1 MKKTLTVLLIVL
13 LACTAVFAQA
23 TTETFPSKD
32 MTLIVPWGA
41 GGSSDLVGRIIT
53 DDMAKTLGVKIS
65 VVNTPG
71 ATGTVGMNDCLLQ
84 PHDGYTLIANAT
96 PHTHYVNGLADWSP
110 KDWDYM
116 AAYYVPCVIAVSK
129 NSPYKTFTDLYNAL
143 KNKPEKTLKN
153 SIAGIGSSGYNAVMV
168 LSATDAVMGKGLNTP
183 YAGGADAIKA
193 LLAGEVDFTSQLS
206 NEMIDYLRSG
216 ELVAL
221 CALTEEDLVLDGG
234 SLTIPTIGK
243 FIPELKSSLPIG
255 DAFGLMFPSDV
266 PEATKKVLE
275 DAFVKA
281 CKSDAAVAFADTK
294 GMVNLGGLTIK
305 ESNELKDTDASKVGY
320 VLWDLKE
327 AKHSPADLGYQRLK

>member
-1 MKKTLTVLLIVL
+1 MKKVLAVL
-13 LACTAVFAQA
+13 VMLLVAFAVFAEGSKEA
-23 TTETFPSKD
+23 KFPSKD

-41 GGSSDLVGRIIT
+41 GGSSDLVGRRVCDEMSKI
-53 DDMAKTLGVKIS
+53 LGVNIS

-71 ATGTVGMNDCLLQ
+71 ATGTVGMNDCLLK

-129 NSPYKTFTDLYNAL
+129 NSPYKTFNDLYNAL
-143 KNKPEKTLKN
+143 KSKPENTIKN

-168 LSATDAVMGKGLNTP
+168 LSATDKVMGKGLNTP

-206 NEMIDYLRSG
+206 NEMIDLLRSG

-221 CALTEEDLVLDGG
+221 CALTGDDLKLDGVKDV
-234 SLTIPTIGK
+234 IPSIEK
-243 FIPELKSSLPIG
+243 FIPELAKSLPIG
-255 DAFGLMFPSDV
+255 DAFGLMFPADV
-266 PEATKKVLE
+266 PAATKTILN

-281 CKSDAAVAFADTK
+281 CQADSVKAFANEKGMILLGSSIEESNKLKDAAATAIGYTLYD
-294 GMVNLGGLTIK
+294 LGQ
-305 ESNELKDTDASKVGY
+305 
-320 VLWDLKE
+320 
-327 AKHSPADLGYQRLK
+327 AKHSPADLGYERP

>member
-1 MKKTLTVLLIVL
+1 MKKVLTIAMLIL
-13 LACTAVFAQA
+13 LACTTVFAQA
-23 TTETFPSKD
+23 AAEQKPFPSKD

-53 DDMAKTLGVKIS
+53 DDMAKTFGVNIS

-96 PHTHYVNGLADWSP
+96 PHTHFVNGLADWSP
-110 KDWDYM
+110 RDWDYM

-129 NSPYKTFTDLYNAL
+129 DSPYKTFEDLYAAL
-143 KNKPEKTLKN
+143 KNSPEKSIKN

-183 YAGGADAIKA
+183 YSGGAAAIKA

-216 ELVAL
+216 DLVAL
-221 CALTEEDLVLDGG
+221 CTLTEDDLVLDGVAEP
-234 SLTIPTIGK
+234 IPTISK
-243 FIPELKSSLPIG
+243 FIPELASALPIG
-255 DAFGLMFPSDV
+255 DAFGLMFPADV
-266 PEATKKVLE
+266 PAETKAILE
-275 DAFVKA
+275 NAFIKA
-281 CKSDAAVAFADTK
+281 CKTDAAVAFANEK
-294 GMVNLGGLTIK
+294 GMVNLGGLTIA
-305 ESNELKDTDASKVGY
+305 ESNKIRDDAAVAIGY
-320 VLWDLKE
+320 TLYDLGE
-327 AKHSPADLGYQRLK
+327 AKHSPAEIGYNR